1 MGLFSSLI
9 KKLYRYQNINVV
21 MRPIR
26 NHNTT
31 LTNEIIL
38 PNSDYSPWG
47 QDLDFSQVYSKIRQN
62 TLVDIYRCWELW
74 ETAGQ
79 VIKSVPG
86 DFLEVG
92 VWKGGTAGILT
103 SKMSLLDTKRTVY
116 LADTFEGVVKA
127 GIHDSVYVGG
137 EHKDTSIPIVQELLD
152 KTLKVSNYKILKGIF
167 PDATCSEIS
176 DVLFS
181 LVHIDVDV
189 YQSSKEIFNWVWPR
203 ISKGGVVLFDDYGF
217 TLCDGVTKHVNEMKN
232 DSDKLV
238 FYNLNGHAII
248 VKL

>member
-1 MGLFSSLI
+1 MGLISNLI
-9 KKLYRYQNINVV
+9 KKLYKSQNLEVV
-21 MRPIR
+21 IRPIR
-26 NHNTT
+26 NPKTT
-31 LTNEIIL
+31 LASEIIL
-38 PNSDYSPWG
+38 PYSDYSPWA
-47 QDLDFSQVYSKIRQN
+47 QDSNFVQVYSKIRQN

-92 VWKGGTAGILT
+92 VWKGGTAGVLT
-103 SKMSLLDTKRTVY
+103 TKMSLMDSSRTVY

-127 GIHDSVYVGG
+127 GENDSVYVGG
-137 EHKDTSIPIVQELLD
+137 EHKDTSIPIVQSLLSNQ
-152 KTLKVSNYKILKGIF
+152 LNVSNFKILKGIF
-167 PDATCSEIS
+167 PDDTGGEIENIK
-176 DVLFS
+176 FS

-189 YQSSKEIFNWVWPR
+189 YQSTKEIFNWVWPR
-203 ISKGGVVLFDDYGF
+203 IAKGGVVLFDDYGY
-217 TLCDGVTKHVNEMKN
+217 TPCDGVAKSVNEMKN
-232 DSDKLV
+232 DKDKLV